1 MAPLQRGNRLRLWL
15 ALPVAILIC
24 LAVSGLGAIATD
36 AGPGSWYDGLAKA
49 AWNPPAWVFA
59 PVWTALYVS
68 LGVALWFIWK
78 APAGQGRNRALALF
92 FLQLG
97 LNLAWSWLFFGFQMP
112 LLALIDLVVLLVAI
126 VATQRTAWPVAPPAS
141 LIMLPYLA
149 WCAFALT
156 LNGAV
161 VMLN

>member
-1 MAPLQRGNRLRLWL
+1 MATPQSGSSLRRWL

-24 LAVSGLGAIATD
+24 LAVSGLGAIATQ

-49 AWNPPAWVFA
+49 PWNPPAWVFA

-68 LGVALWFIWK
+68 LGFALWLIWK
-78 APAGQGRNRALALF
+78 TPVSPALSRALALF
-92 FLQLG
+92 FVQLG
-97 LNLAWSWLFFGFQMP
+97 LNLAWSWFFFAYQMP
-112 LLALIDLVVLLVAI
+112 LLALIDLVVLLAAI
-126 VATQRTAWPVAPPAS
+126 VATQRAAWHTTPAAS
-141 LIMLPYLA
+141 LVMLPYLG

-161 VMLN
+161 VTLN